1 LHVGRPKKSRDKS
14 FERRKRRTNAEMLAG
29 AEAAAEEGEE
39 VVDDTDRTERLQ
51 SELPVKDRRNSKT
64 RRKVAKVA
72 AAAKQKPIQPKPKP
86 AATKRKSSTQPKSA
100 PKKQSVAKK
109 KSATQKKS
117 ASKRKFNAAATSA
130 TGGSMGAV
138 VGRAKRHRQ

>member
-1 LHVGRPKKSRDKS
+1 
-14 FERRKRRTNAEMLAG
+14 MLAD

-72 AAAKQKPIQPKPKP
+72 AAAKQKPIQPKP
-86 AATKRKSSTQPKSA
+86 AATKQKSSTQPKSA

-138 VGRAKRHRQ
+138 VGRAKRHHQ